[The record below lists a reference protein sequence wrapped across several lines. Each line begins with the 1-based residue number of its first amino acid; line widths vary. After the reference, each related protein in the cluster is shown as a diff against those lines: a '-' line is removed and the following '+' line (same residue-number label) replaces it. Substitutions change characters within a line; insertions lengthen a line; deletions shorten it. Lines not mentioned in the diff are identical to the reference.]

1 MKYSFIVPTFNSEQ
15 WIRTCI
21 NSILAQSYTGFDIIV
36 LDSGSTDGTLQWIQT
51 LVDRRIK
58 IYPVEKRLNIVENW
72 SRIVSIP
79 RNEFMTIMGH
89 DDVLYPH
96 YLDTIN
102 KLIESFPDAGLYQ
115 THFNFINGK
124 GELIRSCIPMKSQI
138 KPLEFLEAVLQNR
151 IEITATGFM
160 VRSRQYDLAGGI
172 PPYPNLLYADTEL
185 WLKLIL
191 QNYLAVAPEVCFEF
205 RFHINNTSKSAG
217 EIRLIAFERMVD
229 FFSKLKTENE
239 AYRILIEQN
248 AVNFLK
254 SYVIGSCHKL
264 IYVSKANR
272 GDVTME
278 SIIASAKKC
287 SQKILP
293 GLDFEPE
300 KFREI
305 FLAKLIDS
313 NTLLRS
319 IFLFYK
325 SFKKR
330 TF

>member
-21 NSILAQSYTGFDIIV
+21 NSILAQTYTGFDIIV
-36 LDSGSTDGTLQWIQT
+36 LDSGSTDGTLQWIQA
-51 LVDRRIK
+51 LVDQRIK

-138 KPLEFLEAVLQNR
+138 KPLEFLEAVLQNG

-160 VRSRQYDLAGGI
+160 VRSCQYDLAGGI
-172 PPYPNLLYADTEL
+172 PKYP
-185 WLKLIL
+185 
-191 QNYLAVAPEVCFEF
+191 
-205 RFHINNTSKSAG
+205 HS
-217 EIRLIAFERMVD
+217 D
-229 FFSKLKTENE
+229 F
-239 AYRILIEQN
+239 
-248 AVNFLK
+248 
-254 SYVIGSCHKL
+254 SY
-264 IYVSKANR
+264 
-272 GDVTME
+272 
-278 SIIASAKKC
+278 
-287 SQKILP
+287 
-293 GLDFEPE
+293 
-300 KFREI
+300 
-305 FLAKLIDS
+305 
-313 NTLLRS
+313 
-319 IFLFYK
+319 
-325 SFKKR
+325 
-330 TF
+330 

>member
-1 MKYSFIVPTFNSEQ
+1 MKYSFIVPTFNSER
-15 WIRTCI
+15 WIHTCI
-21 NSILAQSYTGFDIIV
+21 NSILAQTYTRFDIII
-36 LDSGSTDGTLQWIQT
+36 LDSGSTDRTLKWIEALQ
-51 LVDRRIK
+51 DKRIR
-58 IYPVEKRLNIVENW
+58 IYPAEKRLNIVENW
-72 SRIVSIP
+72 SRIVTIP
-79 RNEFMTIMGH
+79 RNEFMTIIGH

-124 GELIRSCIPMKSQI
+124 GDLIRACVPMKPQI
-138 KPLEFLEAVLQNR
+138 KPLKFLEAVLQNS

-160 VRSRQYDLAGGI
+160 VRSRQYDLVGGI
-172 PPYPNLLYADTEL
+172 PQYPNLLYADTEL

-191 QNYLAVAPEVCFEF
+191 QNYLAVAPEICFEF
-205 RFHINNTSKSAG
+205 RFHIDNTSKSAG
-217 EIRLIAFERMVD
+217 EIRLTAFERMVD
-229 FFSKLKTENE
+229 FFSKLKNENPE
-239 AYRILIEQN
+239 YKLLIEQN
-248 AVNFLK
+248 ALEFLK

-264 IYVSKANR
+264 IYVSKSNR
-272 GDVTME
+272 SNVTME

-287 SQKILP
+287 SQKLLP

-319 IFLFYK
+319 LFLFYK